1 MDINIGRFLATR
13 ARLDGGRPALIAG
26 ERRLTF
32 AELDR
37 EACRAANVLS
47 EHGVGAGDRVAVLLR
62 NGVDYIALYYAAAK
76 LGAILC
82 GINWRLAAP
91 EVDFILGDGEPKL
104 LIHDAEFAPTI
115 EALGRRGFPVYDAGA
130 EDRGSYRAL
139 LRDAADRE
147 PAGVAEFGAADPD
160 AALVLVYTSGTTGR
174 PKGAVLTHRQMFWA
188 SATMAAS
195 HDYKRGDV
203 NLVPTPLFHV
213 GGLSFATLFVHM
225 GATLLLPRAW
235 DPGSVLRLIAA
246 ERANHFFAVPAM
258 LRSLLD
264 HPDFG
269 AADLASLRW
278 ILCGGAP
285 VPAGLIAAFGRRGV
299 AVQQTYGATETA
311 GPATLVDLD
320 HVASKPGSAGLPY
333 VHTDLRVVD
342 KSGRELPAGEIGEVQ
357 IRAPHVFAG
366 YWRNAEATRAAFAGD
381 WLKTGDL
388 GRRGGDGYLY
398 IVDRAKDVIISGGE
412 NVYPAEIEAV
422 LREHPGISEVAVVG
436 VPDGDWGEVP
446 CAVIVPV
453 PGRIL
458 TLEDIQK
465 FCAGKLARY
474 KLPRRLALNTQPLP
488 RNAAGKLLKQAIRAD
503 LSKSGT

>member
-26 ERRLTF
+26 DRRLTF
-32 AELDR
+32 AELDS
-37 EACRAANVLS
+37 EACRAANFLRD
-47 EHGVGAGDRVAVLLR
+47 HGIGPGDRVAVLLR
-62 NGVDYIALYYAAAK
+62 NGVDYVALYYAAAK

-91 EVDFILGDGEPKL
+91 EVEFILGDGEPKL

-115 EALGRRGFPVYDAGA
+115 EALRRRGFPVYNAGA

-139 LRDAADRE
+139 LLAASDSC
-147 PAGVAEFGAADPD
+147 PADAADPD
-160 AALVLVYTSGTTGR
+160 AALILVYTSGTTGR

-235 DPGSVLRLIAA
+235 EPESVLRLIAA
-246 ERANHFFAVPAM
+246 ERVNHFFCVPAM

-285 VPAGLIAAFGRRGV
+285 VSAYLIAAFGRRGIP
-299 AVQQTYGATETA
+299 VQQTYGATETA

-320 HVASKPGSAGLPY
+320 HVAAKPGSAGLPY
-333 VHTDLRVVD
+333 FHTDLRVVD
-342 KSGRELPAGEIGEVQ
+342 KSGRELPAGETGEVQ

-366 YWRNAEATRAAFAGD
+366 YWRNAEATEAAFAGD

-388 GRRGGDGYLY
+388 ARRDGDGYLY

-422 LREHPGISEVAVVG
+422 LREHRGISEVAVVG
-436 VPDGDWGEVP
+436 VPDADWGEVP
-446 CAVIVPV
+446 CAVIVPA
-453 PGRIL
+453 PGQTFTID
-458 TLEDIQK
+458 DIQK
-465 FCAGKLARY
+465 FCAGRLARY
-474 KLPRRLALNTQPLP
+474 KLPRHIELRTAPLP
-488 RNAAGKLLKQAIRAD
+488 RNATGKLLKQAIRAD
-503 LSKSGT
+503 LSKSET